1 MKTRSILTA
10 TLVVVLSLAG
20 CSSTTV
26 DAIPAR
32 LGEPSTMA
40 ALLVVI
46 NEPGPIVFQKHVA
59 GDWAVELS
67 GLINLDNPKAI
78 AAGLKDRI
86 EPIQIYTYSL
96 THPAHGTFLIDSGLS
111 EKFRDAPNND
121 DIAMILKLGMDLTLD
136 LKVTTRELATQF
148 NGIDGVFLTHIHLD
162 HIMGLTDLSSDVP
175 VYIGPG
181 DAGLSTAMNAV
192 TQGTTDRLL
201 GNVTEL
207 QEWQYSDSGVI
218 DIFGDGSVWAIHS
231 PGHTPGAT
239 AYIARTTMGP
249 QLMLGDTT
257 HTKWGWENGV
267 EPGTFSTDIPQSVTS
282 LNRLIKLAKANPRV
296 QVHPGHQSL

>member
-46 NEPGPIVFQKHVA
+46 NEPGPIVFQKHIA

-86 EPIQIYTYSL
+86 EPIQIYTYSH

-162 HIMGLTDLSSDVP
+162 HIMGLTDLGSDVP